1 MNTFK
6 LSAVL
11 QIFNGSGLASDFD
24 ERESLRFLLLSHH
37 SVKALSHTIRINLL
51 GRTLYVCARCT
62 GVALGFL
69 IGALY
74 LNQLIISVASWPFL
88 LAIFPIPAAT
98 DWLIQVHG
106 LRESTN
112 WRRVV
117 TGIALGQLYLV
128 GVVALVTREF
138 ALLIDSGLVWLA
150 YAVALFIIFNRT
162 NALQSYLHKSF

>member
-1 MNTFK
+1 
-6 LSAVL
+6 
-11 QIFNGSGLASDFD
+11 
-24 ERESLRFLLLSHH
+24 
-37 SVKALSHTIRINLL
+37 
-51 GRTLYVCARCT
+51 
-62 GVALGFL
+62 VALGFL
-69 IGALY
+69 IGAFY